1 MRHEIYSWLPPDPP
15 MSGTIQLY
23 HSELPVHTFALG
35 ICRVTIRLLHSSAL
49 VLMEH
54 PICSTGGVFEERVEY
69 ITNFRYTMESHMI
82 SCGITR
88 YSMVYHVISCGISGY
103 SMGSHMTPTGQKRS

>member
-1 MRHEIYSWLPPDPP
+1 

-23 HSELPVHTFALG
+23 HSELPVHKFALG
-35 ICRVTIRLLHSSAL
+35 ICRVTIRLLHSWAL

-69 ITNFRYTMESHMI
+69 ITSIRYTMP
-82 SCGITR
+82 TR
-88 YSMVYHVISCGISGY
+88 GVS
-103 SMGSHMTPTGQKRS
+103 

>member
-69 ITNFRYTMESHMI
+69 IT
-82 SCGITR
+82 ITIIIVEGDDKHD
-88 YSMVYHVISCGISGY
+88 YNLHSSVIV
-103 SMGSHMTPTGQKRS
+103 

>member
-69 ITNFRYTMESHMI
+69 ITNSLITACFYSKDLKTFNI
-82 SCGITR
+82 SSISIAKPL
-88 YSMVYHVISCGISGY
+88 YSLTSK
-103 SMGSHMTPTGQKRS
+103 Q

>member
-1 MRHEIYSWLPPDPP
+1 MYGSACNIGFVDSWLPPDPP

-69 ITNFRYTMESHMI
+69 ITNINYLL
-82 SCGITR
+82 
-88 YSMVYHVISCGISGY
+88 HVLC
-103 SMGSHMTPTGQKRS
+103 MTSLCV

>member
-54 PICSTGGVFEERVEY
+54 PICSTSGVFEERVEY
-69 ITNFRYTMESHMI
+69 ITSTDNCQH
-82 SCGITR
+82 
-88 YSMVYHVISCGISGY
+88 SMCTVALKQL
-103 SMGSHMTPTGQKRS
+103 TNTTGCSRQTWYNNVLAFC

>member
-69 ITNFRYTMESHMI
+69 ITSTNVLGPNPVTTAAFS
-82 SCGITR
+82 SCNAKVKSVECHLHALMCSVTDNPP
-88 YSMVYHVISCGISGY
+88 SCE
-103 SMGSHMTPTGQKRS
+103 

>member
-69 ITNFRYTMESHMI
+69 ITSHVELQYQEGSEIVVETVLESEAVERTMSKLVAL
-82 SCGITR
+82 S
-88 YSMVYHVISCGISGY
+88 SSS
-103 SMGSHMTPTGQKRS
+103 

>member
-35 ICRVTIRLLHSSAL
+35 ICRVTIRLLHSWAL

-69 ITNFRYTMESHMI
+69 ITMCI
-82 SCGITR
+82 IV
-88 YSMVYHVISCGISGY
+88 YSS
-103 SMGSHMTPTGQKRS
+103 PRK